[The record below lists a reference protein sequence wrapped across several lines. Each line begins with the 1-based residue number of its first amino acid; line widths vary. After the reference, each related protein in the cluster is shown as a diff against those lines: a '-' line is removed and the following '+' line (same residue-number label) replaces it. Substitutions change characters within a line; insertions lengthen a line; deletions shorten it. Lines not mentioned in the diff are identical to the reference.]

1 MHRHIVTCTI
11 THNDAHT
18 HTHTHIRAKENEE
31 KIHEKLNV
39 FQEDSTVTDT
49 VTEVATSM
57 MSKNRELVPGSWS
70 LVSETESV
78 LATGLRGEGWY
89 FQHSGVCRGVRLLG
103 RSAKVKI

>member
-39 FQEDSTVTDT
+39 FQEDST